1 MSKKQK
7 LKSIILITAIIL
19 CISLLIGTIL
29 SFIYANNQ
37 YQLTSAL
44 AEELISEYPNS
55 EQKIVEIIKSNHI
68 GSIKNNTLGSY
79 GFSTTDFLQPYTVS
93 SIIAAVAFIIIFISL
108 LAGIIYFINKKN
120 KNRIQELTFYLE
132 QINAGKDVE
141 ILDKK
146 EDMFSTLQDEI
157 YKTVTEM
164 KIAKEK
170 AVGERI
176 EFADSLANIAHQI
189 KTPITNISLITQVDN
204 SENASA
210 INKHI
215 KRMSRLVES
224 LLLMSKIDAGV
235 LELKKNEVDVYTLLE
250 LSVEELEQT
259 INQKNIRIELPNHND
274 VSFFG
279 DMDWN
284 MEAFINIIKN
294 CVEHTPEN
302 GKISFD
308 YFVNPLYT
316 EITIK
321 DNGSGFDKEDLKNM
335 FKRFYR
341 GKNSSGGIGIG
352 LSIAKSIIEMQ
363 NGFITA
369 ENAKDGGAQFNIRFY
384 CH

>member
-1 MSKKQK
+1 MKQK
-7 LKSIILITAIIL
+7 MKTPLFIITVSL
-19 CISLLIGTIL
+19 CISLLTAVIL
-29 SFIYANNQ
+29 SFVYANNQ
-37 YQLTSAL
+37 YQVTSAL
-44 AEELISEYPNS
+44 AEQLISEYPSS
-55 EQKIVEIIKSNHI
+55 EQKIVEIVKSNHI
-68 GSIKNNTLGSY
+68 ANAANDTLTSY
-79 GFSTTDFLQPYTVS
+79 GFSTADFLQPYTVV
-93 SIIAAVAFIIIFISL
+93 SIASAIVCIMIFVMLIV
-108 LAGIIYFINKKN
+108 GIIYFINKKN
-120 KNRIQELTFYLE
+120 KNRIQELTVYLE

-146 EDMFSTLQDEI
+146 EDAFSTLQDEI

-204 SENASA
+204 SENSST
-210 INKHI
+210 ISKHI

-235 LELKKNEVDVYTLLE
+235 LELNKKEVDVYTLLE
-250 LSVEELEQT
+250 LSVEELDQN
-259 INQKNIRIELPNHND
+259 INQKNIQIELPNHENI
-274 VSFFG
+274 SFFG
-279 DMDWN
+279 DMEWS

-308 YFVNPLYT
+308 YSSNPLYT
-316 EITIK
+316 EITVN
-321 DNGSGFDKEDLKNM
+321 DNGTGFDEEDLKNM
-335 FKRFYR
+335 FKRFYQGR
-341 GKNSSGGIGIG
+341 NSKGGIGIG

-369 ENAKDGGAQFNIRFY
+369 ENSENGGAKFNIRFY
-384 CH
+384 RH

>member
-1 MSKKQK
+1 MKQK
-7 LKSIILITAIIL
+7 VKTPLFITAVVL

-29 SFIYANNQ
+29 SFVYANNQ
-37 YQLTSAL
+37 YGLTSAL
-44 AEELISEYPNS
+44 AEELIAEYPNS

-79 GFSTTDFLQPYTVS
+79 GFSTTDFLQPYAAA
-93 SIIAAVAFIIIFISL
+93 SIITSAAYVIIFISL
-108 LAGIIYFINKKN
+108 LAGIIYSVNKKN
-120 KNRIQELTFYLE
+120 KSRIQELTVYLE
-132 QINAGKDVE
+132 QINADKDVE

-170 AVGERI
+170 AISERI

-189 KTPITNISLITQVDN
+189 KTPLTNISLSTQLDN
-204 SENASA
+204 NTV
-210 INKHI
+210 I
-215 KRMSRLVES
+215 KKQTDRMSRLVES
-224 LLLMSKIDAGV
+224 LLLMSKIDACAI
-235 LELKKNEVDVYTLLE
+235 ELKKSEVDVYTLLE
-250 LSVEELEQT
+250 LSVEELEQI
-259 INQKNIRIELPNHND
+259 INKKNIKIELPNHAD
-274 VSFFG
+274 VSFTG
-279 DMDWN
+279 DMEWS

-294 CVEHTPEN
+294 CIEHTPEN
-302 GKISFD
+302 GKLIFD
-308 YFVNPLYT
+308 YSVNPLYT
-316 EITIK
+316 EITVK
-321 DNGSGFDKEDLKNM
+321 DNGTGFDKDDLKNM
-335 FKRFYR
+335 FKRFYQ

-369 ENAKDGGAQFNIRFY
+369 ENSKDGGAQFNIRFY